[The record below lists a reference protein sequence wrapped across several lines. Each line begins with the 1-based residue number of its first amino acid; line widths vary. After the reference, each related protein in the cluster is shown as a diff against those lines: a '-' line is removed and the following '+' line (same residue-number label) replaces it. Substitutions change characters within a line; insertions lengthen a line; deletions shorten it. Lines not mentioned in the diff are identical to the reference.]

1 MKPVIKVSPEGVLEV
16 TEGSPVHI
24 TCFVVAGSPTPQVV
38 WRRREKMM
46 SDGKENYVGNN
57 LHFSKVTR
65 HHSGHYLCE
74 ADNGFG
80 PSPVSR
86 HLKLQV
92 HCKLLFK

>member
-1 MKPVIKVSPEGVLEV
+1 MISPEGVLEV
-16 TEGSPVHI
+16 TEGSPAHI
-24 TCFVVAGSPTPQVV
+24 SCSVVAGSPTPQVV

-46 SDGKENYVGNN
+46 PDGKEKYVGNI

-80 PSPVSR
+80 PTPVSR
-86 HLKLQV
+86 HLRLQV
-92 HCKLLFK
+92 HRKLSYK